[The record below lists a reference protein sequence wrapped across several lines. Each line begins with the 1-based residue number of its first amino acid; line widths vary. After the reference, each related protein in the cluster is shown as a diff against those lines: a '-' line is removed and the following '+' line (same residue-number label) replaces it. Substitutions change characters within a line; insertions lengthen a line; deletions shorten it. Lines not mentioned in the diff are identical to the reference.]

1 MSNDLL
7 ELPTTDCL
15 VFNTGSVICV
25 PAVKYIS
32 KCDGDYTYWPY
43 DQQKCRIV
51 LGSWSYAGEEV
62 DFHLKE
68 NGVYELS
75 YLQFIIFFFSYF
87 HHFFFLF
94 I

>member
-15 VFNTGSVICV
+15 VFNTGSVMCV

-43 DQQKCRIV
+43 GQQKCRIV

-62 DFHLKE
+62 DFHLDE

-75 YLQFIIFFFSYF
+75 YL
-87 HHFFFLF
+87 HNL
-94 I
+94 